1 MKPICIPC
9 RRFYRVKQ
17 NGYHFIEGMPIG
29 ANVQPGLI
37 EPEKWTPYKIW
48 VGDLW
53 RCEGCGHE
61 TISGVAHFPWAE
73 HYQADFAKVLE
84 ETGAKR
90 RQINDC

>member
-17 NGYHFIEGMPIG
+17 NGYHFIEGMPR
-29 ANVQPGLI
+29 
-37 EPEKWTPYKIW
+37 
-48 VGDLW
+48 

-90 RQINDC
+90 MQINDC